1 MNLIYN
7 PVYSKPGK
15 AEDAELDIEA
25 ARKDPDF
32 QGGGSGMGAPY
43 HVRVLIPCYKEPF
56 EIVQR
61 TVSAIRDAVLPAGEG
76 IAQGTALADEPSG
89 LPGTCAPANMQRLLG
104 ACCPPCA
111 RVSPPRQ
118 LVRCQTLSMV

>member
-7 PVYSKPGK
+7 PVYAKPGK
-15 AEDAELDIEA
+15 VEDAEQDIEA

-32 QGGGSGMGAPY
+32 QDGGSGLGAPY

-61 TVSAIRDAVLPAGEG
+61 TVSAIRDAVLPAGERHHG
-76 IAQGTALADEPSG
+76 PWPGPSFQENKLLLYCTKFLRPARIACL
-89 LPGTCAPANMQRLLG
+89 
-104 ACCPPCA
+104 
-111 RVSPPRQ
+111 
-118 LVRCQTLSMV
+118 